1 MSGMK
6 PEQERVLLHDK
17 RTSKENTAFMCRP
30 ELPSESVVPG
40 AGKAFLNY
48 IQPSQRILMW

>member
-6 PEQERVLLHDK
+6 QERVLLHDK

-40 AGKAFLNY
+40 KAFLNY

>member
-6 PEQERVLLHDK
+6 QERVLLHDK